1 MPQGAGTYGNK
12 QGRPKMTPAQR
23 KAAAKK
29 RRDAMAAKRKA
40 TVGKIKSKVK
50 KVVGKVKSRIKGATA
65 KYQGT
70 TVNRATVR
78 GVTKTKGGNYPK
90 YKKGSAKGKSFN
102 SALSSARKKG
112 QKTFTWD
119 KRSYHTGVKK
129 TTRKGAS
136 YTSVV
141 GKGSRLKNMSS
152 KMKANAAARRK
163 KRAAKKKK

>member
-1 MPQGAGTYGNK
+1 MPQGKGTYGSK
-12 QGRPKMTPAQR
+12 RGRPKLDGSR
-23 KAAAKK
+23 IKKAA
-29 RRDAMAAKRKA
+29 
-40 TVGKIKSKVK
+40 GKVK
-50 KVVGKVKSRIKGATA
+50 KGAKSLLNRGKAVVSKYKGKVDRKS
-65 KYQGT
+65 
-70 TVNRATVR
+70 VR
-78 GVTKTKGGNYPK
+78 GVKKTKGGNYPI
-90 YKKGSAKGKSFN
+90 YKKGSAKGKGFN
-102 SALSSARKKG
+102 SALSAARKKG